1 VRGVQKEQP
10 DELGQGHGKGE
21 SPLNIVPQV
30 ERYGKH
36 EEEVGG
42 EKKVQIT
49 LHQDGDAPMP
59 RY

>member
-1 VRGVQKEQP
+1 MGR
-10 DELGQGHGKGE
+10 GE

-42 EKKVQIT
+42 EKKV
-49 LHQDGDAPMP
+49 
-59 RY
+59 

>member
-1 VRGVQKEQP
+1 LAKDMGR
-10 DELGQGHGKGE
+10 GE